1 MMLKSPE
8 DIAAL
13 RVGGKRLAA
22 IMKQLAKAVQ
32 PGVSTKDID
41 DLATKLILEGGD
53 ETSLL
58 NYMPHGSDRPYPA
71 TICVSVNDEV
81 VHGIP
86 NESPRIFSEGDIVSL
101 DLVLTHDG
109 RYVDMA
115 LTVPVGEVDQ
125 KAKDLMAVTK
135 EALQAGI
142 RVARAGNTIGDIGHA
157 IQTTVEKSGFSVVSE
172 LGGHAVGHAVHEFPY
187 IPNTGKAGKGTVLK
201 VGMVLALEPIVNE
214 GSPDLYMEDDGYTY
228 KTQDGGRSA
237 HFEHSIVIT
246 DGDPEILTVE

>member
-1 MMLKSPE
+1 MMIKTKD
-8 DIAAL
+8 DIEVL

-22 IMKQLAKAVQ
+22 IMKKLTKEVR

-41 DLATKLILEGGD
+41 DLATKLILDGGD

-58 NYMPHGSDRPYPA
+58 NYMPHGSERPYPA
-71 TICVSVNDEV
+71 TICISVNDEV

-101 DLVLTHDG
+101 DLVLTHEG
-109 RYVDMA
+109 RFVDMA
-115 LTVPVGEVDQ
+115 VTVPVGEVDQ
-125 KAKDLMAVTK
+125 KAKELMAVTK
-135 EALQAGI
+135 AALQAGI
-142 RVARAGNTIGDIGHA
+142 RAAKAGNTIGDIGYA
-157 IQTTVEKSGFSVVSE
+157 IQTTVEKSGFSIVSE

-187 IPNTGKAGKGTVLK
+187 VPNTGKAGRGIKLK
-201 VGMVLALEPIVNE
+201 EGMVLALEPIVNE
-214 GSPDLYMEDDGYTY
+214 GSGDLYLEEDGYTY

-246 DGDPEILTVE
+246 DGDPEILTA